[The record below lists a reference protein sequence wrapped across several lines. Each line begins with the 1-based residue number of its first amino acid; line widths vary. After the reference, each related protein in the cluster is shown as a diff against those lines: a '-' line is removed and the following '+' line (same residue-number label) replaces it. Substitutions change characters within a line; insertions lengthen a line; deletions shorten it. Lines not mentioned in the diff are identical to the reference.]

1 MGNVESE
8 HAAVSTSGS
17 VFNAQGLWVADASVF
32 PDIPRGATQLPTMMV
47 ASRIARGIA
56 QQLR

>member
-1 MGNVESE
+1 MGAIESD
-8 HAAVSTSGS
+8 HAAVSTSGA
-17 VFNAQGLWVADASVF
+17 VFNTQHLWVADASVF

-56 QQLR
+56 QQLG